1 MHSLF
6 FLVHEQVCRNDVAK
20 LERPLEA
27 IATVASTL
35 GYLSDPGDVST
46 MLLIPPG
53 SSLTR

>member
-53 SSLTR
+53 SSLTH